1 MRPAISARLW
11 SAAMIPPTRITS
23 PAAERTAPTTSNGRV
38 GSGGTGS
45 TRRRAMTKITTMT
58 SAWKMKA
65 ARHEMVVVITPPM
78 RGPMAAPIP
87 PSALITPKAH
97 ARDFKSVKSM
107 VVRM

>member
-1 MRPAISARLW
+1 MRAAISARLW
-11 SAAMIPPTRITS
+11 SAAMIPPTRITN

-45 TRRRAMTKITTMT
+45 TRRRARIKMTTMM

-65 ARHEMVVVITPPM
+65 ARHVMVVVITPPI

-87 PSALITPKAH
+87 PMALITPKAQ
-97 ARDFKSVKSM
+97 ARAFRSVNNM